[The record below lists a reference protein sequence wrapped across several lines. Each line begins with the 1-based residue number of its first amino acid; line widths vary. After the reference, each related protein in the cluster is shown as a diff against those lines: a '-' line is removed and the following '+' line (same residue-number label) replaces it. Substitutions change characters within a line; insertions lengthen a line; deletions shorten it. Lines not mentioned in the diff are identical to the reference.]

1 MNRLLLK
8 FLRDRSGGPALEYS
22 MIGVLIAV
30 VLVSALTSMGNS
42 IENMLAP
49 ATKAIGTPKA

>member
-8 FLRDRSGGPALEYS
+8 FLRDRSGGTALEYS

-30 VLVSALTSMGNS
+30 VLVSALSSMATS

-49 ATKAIGTPKA
+49 ATKAIGAPKA